1 MRPSSWHA
9 LLVFAAVALF
19 SALLRFVWHPSSSGA
34 WHDVWLDAAI
44 APATWLVARELVG
57 ASWAGAAALL
67 AGTSGLH
74 VRATAADAASALD
87 ALLLALGWAATLR
100 ARRSARLVERAA
112 AVVLSVWSL
121 ARGVLGLAVLAPN
134 VTGGHGHGHGDDD
147 DDDGDERGG
156 RGERTVRLTRGL
168 TFAVAV
174 LVVLGLH
181 PTSTLAF
188 DATTIG
194 ARAAEFGGESWLAAL
209 GAFGLALAL
218 LGLVEPAEAAALRG
232 LPSAS
237 VIALGASFCDSRE
250 FASAALVP
258 LAAVWA
264 VLGLRWTLGRF
275 ERASV
280 NRAWRWTFGFVFVT
294 AALLPPLGLALRQA
308 LMLARAAVP

>member
-19 SALLRFVWHPSSSGA
+19 SALLRFVWHPPSSGA
-34 WHDVWLDAAI
+34 WNDVWLDAAI

-67 AGTSGLH
+67 AGTCGLH
-74 VRATAADAASALD
+74 VRATAADASAALD

-112 AVVLSVWSL
+112 AIVFSVWSL

-134 VTGGHGHGHGDDD
+134 VAG
-147 DDDGDERGG
+147 
-156 RGERTVRLTRGL
+156 GERHDRGTESERTSRLVRGA
-168 TFAVAV
+168 TFAIAV

-181 PTSTLAF
+181 PKSALAF
-188 DATTIG
+188 DAATIG
-194 ARAAEFGGESWLAAL
+194 ARAAEFADESWLAAL

-218 LGLVEPAEAAALRG
+218 CGLVEPAEARVLRG

-237 VIALGASFCDSRE
+237 IVALGASFCDSRE
-250 FASAALVP
+250 LASAALVP

-275 ERASV
+275 ERQSA

-294 AALLPPLGLALRQA
+294 AALLPPLGLAVRQA
-308 LMLARAAVP
+308 LLLARTAVP